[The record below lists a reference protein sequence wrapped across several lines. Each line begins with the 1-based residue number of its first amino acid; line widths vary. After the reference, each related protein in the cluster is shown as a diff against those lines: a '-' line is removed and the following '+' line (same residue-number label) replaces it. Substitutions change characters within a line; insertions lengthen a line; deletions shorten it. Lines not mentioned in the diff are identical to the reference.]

1 MTAKLVVSEHEAAIP
16 ERYEQMPCSPCRS
29 VHFQNLMRAKKRTIG
44 PLLIATLGF
53 FTVMTL
59 LAGYAKDFMTIKL
72 IGSMN
77 VGFSLILLAYVICW
91 AGALLYVRAA
101 NGPFDAKTKLVIE
114 HDEQRKEP

>member
-16 ERYEQMPCSPCRS
+16 ESYEQMPCPPYRS
-29 VHFQNLMRAKKRTIG
+29 ADFQNLIRAKKRIIG
-44 PLLIATLGF
+44 PLLCATLGF

-59 LAGYAKDFMTIKL
+59 LAGYAKEFMTIKL
-72 IGSMN
+72 VGSMN

-91 AGALLYVRAA
+91 VGALLYVRAA

-114 HDEQRKEP
+114 HDEKRNEP

>member
-1 MTAKLVVSEHEAAIP
+1 MDMTAKVVIFEQEAVTSEGGAHKSG
-16 ERYEQMPCSPCRS
+16 SPCRS
-29 VHFQNLMRAKKRTIG
+29 VHFQELMRTKKRTIG

-53 FTVMTL
+53 FSVMTL

-72 IGSMN
+72 FGSMN

-101 NGPFDAKTKLVIE
+101 SGPFDAKTKLVIE
-114 HDEQRKEP
+114 HNERRN

>member
-1 MTAKLVVSEHEAAIP
+1 MTAKLVISKHEAAIP
-16 ERYEQMPCSPCRS
+16 ERYEQVSGSQCRS
-29 VHFQNLMRAKKRTIG
+29 AHFQDLMRAKKRTIG

-72 IGSMN
+72 FGSMN
-77 VGFSLILLAYVICW
+77 VGFSLIVLAYVICW

-101 NGPFDAKTKLVIE
+101 SGPFDAKTSRIIEE
-114 HDEQRKEP
+114 HDKQRT

>member
-16 ERYEQMPCSPCRS
+16 ERYEQRPCSPCRS
-29 VHFQNLMRAKKRTIG
+29 AHFQNLIQTKKRIIG
-44 PLLIATLGF
+44 PLLFVTLGF

-59 LAGYAKDFMTIKL
+59 LAGYAKEFMTIKL
-72 IGSMN
+72 VGPLN
-77 VGFSLILLAYVICW
+77 VGFSLILLAYFICW

-114 HDEQRKEP
+114 HDEKRKEP